1 MGISALLDRLVGA
14 THTRKIFNRLPVDQ
28 IVGVHPPPGEFEPE
42 ECYFQIRLA
51 EMFLKNQRYY
61 WKGYIPMAIA
71 NVDFIHDGSLCSI
84 PVCIGN
90 NQLKAIEGPIEDQ
103 YVEYMNTNIL
113 GPSPYHGGDFA
124 IFIGLF
130 RVQVADLS
138 RQLFNF
144 LETIIKAFD
153 ITQLTSYLQIADA
166 VGAGLS
172 GLLEMNQE
180 VQLQMGRRHVF
191 SDRRNDPGRL
201 TPGFLVYINCPE
213 EDLLPGK
220 LWVEN
225 NLLFYGDDPSHLEPF
240 KSHDFCLIEVVRRDT
255 RNDYTTMPFH
265 QIYRRAQNEVFKGNA
280 NEADRLFLSMIQQIA
295 ASPDLTRPHRFDL
308 IQLYAGNF
316 EKQVELYRKSTESIQ
331 RTGAASRGP
340 RDALEARD
348 VLKRAARSAAKG
360 ELTAP
365 AERALLDIGSHLDE
379 VVADDRPQS
388 DLSDDDLNAQLARL
402 SKISRTREKNPDT
415 IVAALAAD
423 MLNPNR

>member
-1 MGISALLDRLVGA
+1 MGLSALLDRLVGA
-14 THTRKIFNRLPVDQ
+14 THTRKMFKRLPVDQ
-28 IVGVHPPPGEFEPE
+28 IVGARPPSGEFEPE
-42 ECYFQIRLA
+42 ECYFQIRLT
-51 EMFLKNQRYY
+51 EMFLKNQRHY

-71 NVDFIHDGSLCSI
+71 NVDFIRDGNLCSV

-90 NQLKAIEGPIEDQ
+90 NQLKAIEAPIKDQ

-124 IFIGLF
+124 LFIGLF
-130 RVQVADLS
+130 RLEVADLS
-138 RQLFNF
+138 LQLFNF
-144 LETIIKAFD
+144 LETIIKTFD

-172 GLLEMNQE
+172 GLLGMDEK

-191 SDRRNDPGRL
+191 SDRRGDPGRL
-201 TPGFLVYINCPE
+201 TPGFLVYINCPDNE
-213 EDLLPGK
+213 LPPGK

-225 NLLFYGDDPSHLEPF
+225 NLLFYGDDSSHLEPF
-240 KSHDFCLIEVVRRDT
+240 QSHDFCLIEVVRRDT

-265 QIYRRAQNEVFKGNA
+265 QIYRRAQKEVFKGNA

-308 IQLYAGNF
+308 IQLYSGNF
-316 EKQVELYRKSTESIQ
+316 EKQVELYRKSTGSIP
-331 RTGAASRGP
+331 TAGVASRGP
-340 RDALEARD
+340 RDALDARD
-348 VLKRAARSAAKG
+348 VLKRAARSAAKA

-379 VVADDRPQS
+379 VVAGSRPLS

-402 SKISRTREKNPDT
+402 SKISRTREKDPDV

-423 MLNPNR
+423 MLNPKG